1 MRPLPKDFARSFF
14 RCFGIQAG
22 WNHRTQLAGGLCYAM
37 IPLLK
42 RIHGGDPEA
51 LRASLTRH
59 LEPFNA
65 HPCLAPLAV
74 GALARLELRGEDA
87 ATIERS
93 RRALSAPLGA
103 EGDRLVWSG
112 WRPFCLMG
120 AITAASLGLGVGP
133 SILLFLLLYNVGNVG
148 LRAWA
153 FRAGWR
159 EGPVA
164 VRHFTDPAL
173 RHASRWL
180 AAGAALLA
188 GLASVAAAAA
198 MLGDG
203 ATAPGLAVAAAV
215 ALVAG
220 AWTRPD
226 WAGRIAPWIGVAALV
241 VLGTRG

>member
-1 MRPLPKDFARSFF
+1 MKPLRKDFARSFL
-14 RCFGIQAG
+14 RCFGVQAG

-37 IPLLK
+37 IPLLE

-51 LRASLTRH
+51 LRAALARH
-59 LEPFNA
+59 LKPFNA
-65 HPCLAPLAV
+65 HPYLAPLAV
-74 GALARLELRGEDA
+74 GALARLEHGGEDA

-112 WRPFCLMG
+112 WRPLCLM
-120 AITAASLGLGVGP
+120 AAVAAASLGLGAAP
-133 SILLFLLLYNVGNVG
+133 SVLLFLLVYNVGHVG

-164 VRHFTDPAL
+164 VRRFTGPAL

-180 AAGAALLA
+180 AAGAAFLA

-203 ATAPGLAVAAAV
+203 ATGPGLAVAAGG

-220 AWTRPD
+220 AWSRPD

-241 VLGTRG
+241 VLGTSG